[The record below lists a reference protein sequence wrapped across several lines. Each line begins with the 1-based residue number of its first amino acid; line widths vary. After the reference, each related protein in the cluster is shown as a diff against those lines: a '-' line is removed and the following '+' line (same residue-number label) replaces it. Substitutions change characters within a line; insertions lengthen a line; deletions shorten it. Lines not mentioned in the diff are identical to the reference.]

1 MQKKNFMI
9 FFKPL
14 YNAQGG
20 APMPDTIIKII
31 PRNPFDQIPESL
43 LQKGADFLNG
53 AMRCDS
59 IRIQCSNSP
68 VFVDCGSNL
77 ERIVCPE
84 CGSKLSFDWWGEIMT
99 RAAKS
104 GFSALEIILP
114 CCGKKNSLNDLKYYF
129 PCGFACCQI
138 DLLNPT
144 DNLEAALIDS
154 IEKILHCHIRVIKA
168 RI

>member
-1 MQKKNFMI
+1 MI

-77 ERIVCPE
+77 ERLVCPE